1 MSDSSSPAKWFHV
14 KPHFWLI
21 FSLYYF
27 MPLFFRDYSGLQLVV
42 FFGAYGLFVACYLW
56 ACEVLLTP
64 QRHWPILGIVAV
76 AVAASWLTSSVD
88 TLFMYASLFMGMCYS
103 IRLFLPLLLALI
115 AVIAGLSV
123 YHGYPFPFLILTGTF
138 GAVTM
143 GLVGVAERT
152 RLHMVQRDQRSR
164 EEVQQLAMI
173 AERERIARDL
183 HDILGHS
190 LSSIALK
197 AELAE
202 KLINQNKTD
211 EGQSHLAELKQI
223 ARESLH
229 LVRETVSGYKHRG
242 LTGEVM
248 ELCERLRQNN
258 FAVTLEG
265 EVPALNS
272 KAETTLIL
280 ALTEL
285 TTNVMRH
292 SRGNECRLEFNRQQE
307 LLNISVTDNGPNA
320 KIHLGNGLKGVQERL
335 AAFNG
340 NLEIDTGAQSRF
352 TIALP
357 ATQMRAS

>member
-1 MSDSSSPAKWFHV
+1 MNLYERAAKPFNIR
-14 KPHFWLI
+14 PQFWLI
-21 FSLYYF
+21 YSLYYF
-27 MPLFFRDYSGLQLVV
+27 MPLFFVHYSWVQLVW
-42 FFGAYGLFVACYLW
+42 FFLAYALFVVFYLSACRNLYRP
-56 ACEVLLTP
+56 AI
-64 QRHWPILGIVAV
+64 HWPIAGMIVLAAV
-76 AVAASWLTSSVD
+76 TSFLTPSVD
-88 TLFMYASLFMGMCYS
+88 SFFSYAGLFIGMVYPL
-103 IRLFLPLLLALI
+103 RLFIPLMAAMLALI
-115 AVIAGLSV
+115 VALGFWHD
-123 YHGYPFPFLILTGTF
+123 YQFPFLILTGPF
-138 GAVTM
+138 GALAM
-143 GLVGVAERT
+143 SMLGLAERI
-152 RLHMVQRDQRSR
+152 RVQSQQREQRSR
-164 EEVQQLAMI
+164 EEIQQLAMI

-202 KLINQNKTD
+202 KLISQNKTQ
-211 EGQSHLAELKQI
+211 EGRTHLSELNKI
-223 ARESLH
+223 ARESLQ
-229 LVRETVSGYKHRG
+229 LVRQTVSGYKHRG

-258 FAVTLEG
+258 FTVTLEG

-292 SRGNECRLEFNRQQE
+292 SRGSECRLEFELDQE
-307 LLNISVTDNGPNA
+307 QLSISVTDNGPNA
-320 KIHLGNGLKGVQERL
+320 KIHLGNGLKGIQERL

-340 NLEIDTGAQSRF
+340 DLKIDTGSQSRF

-357 ATQMRAS
+357 ASQMRTS